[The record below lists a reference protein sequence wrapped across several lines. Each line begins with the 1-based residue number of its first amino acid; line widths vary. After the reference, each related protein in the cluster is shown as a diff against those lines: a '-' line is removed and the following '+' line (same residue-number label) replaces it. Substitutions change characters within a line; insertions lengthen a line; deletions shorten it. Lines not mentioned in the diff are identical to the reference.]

1 MNVDTLNQFMLSL
14 FFIYLLLISADI
26 SSLLNCDTQ
35 KLIKNNSWVKHG
47 IIFFTIYILTFILNW
62 YTPDKIVVE
71 EEEEEIKEPFQVFP
85 EKYNYLTQ
93 SLLYSLSIYIVFLCS
108 SKMEPFYFLAFVFLL
123 ILVFVLFLL
132 FKVNMNELG
141 IENIEVN
148 TLFMY
153 KSGVINN
160 IKDTN
165 ESIDLKEN
173 EIDNILYLYNLLI
186 ISYLVIPIVMII
198 GVYKNYK
205 KQKSKSKNLSLINF
219 FFKNIECK
227 NI

>member
-35 KLIKNNSWVKHG
+35 KFIKNNSWVKHA

-62 YTPDKIVVE
+62 YTPDKIIVE
-71 EEEEEIKEPFQVFP
+71 EEKTKEPFQVFP
-85 EKYNYLTQ
+85 EKYNYLIQ
-93 SLLYSLSIYIVFLCS
+93 SLLYSISIYIVFLCS
-108 SKMEPFYFLAFVFLL
+108 SKMEPFYFLIFVFLL
-123 ILVFVLFLL
+123 IIVFVLFLL

-141 IENIEVN
+141 IEDIEVN

-153 KSGVINN
+153 KSGVIDN
-160 IKDTN
+160 IKDTD

-186 ISYLVIPIVMII
+186 VSYLVIPIVMII
-198 GVYKNYK
+198 GVYNNYK
-205 KQKSKSKNLSLINF
+205 KQISKSKNLSLINF
-219 FFKNIECK
+219 FFKNNECK
-227 NI
+227 NV